1 MQHELSEQVPAWKR
15 TVGTAAAVFLGA
27 VLLFAAYAKAI
38 DPEAFA
44 EQMRSEGLTFGLPAA
59 ALALAALAIEAG
71 LGTALLLAVRRL
83 WVLVPAALLSAF
95 FLFLSGRNWWLTE
108 TGRRAPD
115 ASCGCFGN
123 LVERTPAEAF
133 GQDLLL
139 LGLPALLVFLG
150 RRRGGPRGLVWR
162 TAAAALAA
170 AAVVGFAWRA
180 PDLPLDD
187 LATRLAPGAEIAEM
201 CAGSGDRR
209 VCLDAVVSELTDGE
223 HVVVLSGLEDPAL
236 TGAIDRLND
245 YALDAAPAG
254 APSLWLV
261 NPDPLEA
268 QRGFYWR
275 WGPAF
280 QVREAPPALL
290 RPLYRRLP
298 RSFLVRDGEVAA
310 TWSGLPPLERLAEV
324 GGGAAGRAADD
335 SVDAR
340 PAADGTTIAYRQAGS
355 PEAGHG
361 RDTAPREDP

>member
-1 MQHELSEQVPAWKR
+1 MQGERNELIPAWR
-15 TVGTAAAVFLGA
+15 RALGTAAAVFLGA
-27 VLLFAAYAKAI
+27 VFLFAAYAKAI

-44 EQMRSEGLTFGLPAA
+44 EQIETEGMTLGLPAMAVALAGLALETGLGA
-59 ALALAALAIEAG
+59 ALV
-71 LGTALLLAVRRL
+71 LAVRRL
-83 WVLVPAALLSAF
+83 WVLVPAALLSAY
-95 FLFLSGRNWWLTE
+95 FLFLGGRNWWLVE

-139 LGLPALLVFLG
+139 LGVPALVAFLG
-150 RRRGGPRGLVWR
+150 RPRGGGRVPALR
-162 TAAAALAA
+162 TAAAAVAA
-170 AAVVGFAWRA
+170 AAVVAFAWRA
-180 PDLPLDD
+180 PELPLDD
-187 LATRLAPGAEIAEM
+187 LATRLAPGAEVAAL
-201 CAGSGDRR
+201 CAGAGSAR
-209 VCLDAVVSELTDGE
+209 VCLDAVVPELVAGE
-223 HVVVLSGLEDPAL
+223 HVVVLSGLGDPAL

-245 YALDAAPAG
+245 YALGAAPAG

-280 QVREAPPALL
+280 AVREAPPALL

-310 TWSGLPPLERLAEV
+310 TWSGLPPLERI
-324 GGGAAGRAADD
+324 AAG
-335 SVDAR
+335 
-340 PAADGTTIAYRQAGS
+340 DGTALAYHRS
-355 PEAGHG
+355 
-361 RDTAPREDP
+361 R

>member
-1 MQHELSEQVPAWKR
+1 MEHGERSEQIPAWR
-15 TVGTAAAVFLGA
+15 RALGTAAAVVLGG
-27 VLLFAAYAKAI
+27 VFLFAAYAKAI

-44 EQMRSEGLTFGLPAA
+44 EQIRAEGLTLGLPVA
-59 ALALAALAIEAG
+59 ALALAGLALEAG
-71 LGTALLLAVRRL
+71 LGTALVLAVRRL

-108 TGRRAPD
+108 TCRRAPD

-139 LGLPALLVFLG
+139 LGVPALLAFLG
-150 RRRGGPRGLVWR
+150 RPRGGRRVPALR

-170 AAVVGFAWRA
+170 AAVAVFAWRA
-180 PDLPLDD
+180 PELPLDD
-187 LATRLAPGAEIAEM
+187 LATRLAPGAEVAAL
-201 CAGSGDRR
+201 CAGAEPGR
-209 VCLDAVVSELTDGE
+209 VCLDAVVPELAAGE
-223 HVVVLSGLEDPAL
+223 HVVVLAGLEDPEL

-245 YALDAAPAG
+245 YALAAAPAG
-254 APSLWLV
+254 APALWLV

-298 RSFLVRDGEVAA
+298 RSFYVRDGEVAA
-310 TWSGLPPLERLAEV
+310 TWSGLPPLERI
-324 GGGAAGRAADD
+324 AAG
-335 SVDAR
+335 
-340 PAADGTTIAYRQAGS
+340 DGTALAY
-355 PEAGHG
+355 H
-361 RDTAPREDP
+361 PRR

>member
-1 MQHELSEQVPAWKR
+1 MNGERSDRRPGWQR
-15 TVGTAAAVFLGA
+15 TVGAAAAVFLGA

-44 EQMRSEGLTFGLPAA
+44 EQMRTEGLTFGLPAI
-59 ALALAALAIEAG
+59 ALALAALALEAG
-71 LGTALLLAVRRL
+71 LGTALVLAVRRL
-83 WVLVPAALLSAF
+83 WVLVPAALLTVF

-139 LGLPALLVFLG
+139 LGLPVLLAFLG
-150 RRRGGPRGLVWR
+150 RPRGGPRVPAWR
-162 TAAAALAA
+162 TAAAALVA

-180 PDLPLDD
+180 PELPLDD
-187 LATRLAPGAEIAEM
+187 LATRLSPGVEVAEL
-201 CAGSGDRR
+201 CAGADEQR
-209 VCLDAVVSELTDGE
+209 VCLDAVVPELAEGE
-223 HVVVLSGLEDPAL
+223 HVVVLAGLEDPEL
-236 TGAIDRLND
+236 TAAIDRLNG

-310 TWSGLPPLERLAEV
+310 TWSGLPPLERLAEAD
-324 GGGAAGRAADD
+324 AAAAAE
-335 SVDAR
+335 SARVR
-340 PAADGTTIAYRQAGS
+340 PAADGTTIAYRRAGS
-355 PEAGHG
+355 PASAGG
-361 RDTAPREDP
+361 GGTAPREDG